1 MFKQINSLD
10 RDLSKGYPGHCVE
23 NELNTGNSKVKETT
37 QEVGQVETRKW
48 RNVIKYKTY
57 LIHVTTGKGNIKDN
71 SQIASWGNLV
81 DGGTIY

>member
-37 QEVGQVETRKW
+37 
-48 RNVIKYKTY
+48 
-57 LIHVTTGKGNIKDN
+57 
-71 SQIASWGNLV
+71 
-81 DGGTIY
+81 